1 MSDAKFGNHP
11 DSRCA
16 GREGTGR
23 TGGRVWPGVC
33 TTRWS
38 CSSRIQCEFK
48 TRGEVMVVA
57 AVSSVLISHSS
68 YTE

>member
-1 MSDAKFGNHP
+1 MSDAKFENHP

-33 TTRWS
+33 TTRA
-38 CSSRIQCEFK
+38 ELFP
-48 TRGEVMVVA
+48 
-57 AVSSVLISHSS
+57 S
-68 YTE
+68 YSMRV